1 MLAAFT
7 FLVTATVAAQ
17 SASTAAPQP
26 KAFPY
31 EMTETKLDNGLRVV
45 VIPTGTGG
53 MFALY
58 GVVGTGSRDEVE
70 AGHSG
75 FAHFFEHMMFRGTK
89 KFPSDARTALLAS
102 LGVDES
108 GYTTDDFTTYH
119 LQGPKEA
126 LAKIIEL
133 EGDRYQNLWYG

>member
-1 MLAAFT
+1 MLPSSLALAAF
-7 FLVTATVAAQ
+7 VAGAHV
-17 SASTAAPQP
+17 
-26 KAFPY
+26 FPY
-31 EMTETKLDNGLRVV
+31 DLNETTLDNGLKVV
-45 VIPTGTGG
+45 VVPVEGSG
-53 MFALY
+53 MFAMY

-89 KFPSDARTALLAS
+89 KFPSDKRVALLGS

-108 GYTTDDFTTYH
+108 GFTTDDFTAFS

-126 LAKIIEL
+126 LSKIVEL
-133 EGDRYQNLWYG
+133 EGDRYQNLDYS

>member
-1 MLAAFT
+1 MHALLSLAI
-7 FLVTATVAAQ
+7 AAITPAPA
-17 SASTAAPQP
+17 AST
-26 KAFPY
+26 AFPY
-31 EMTETKLDNGLRVV
+31 EMHETRLDNGLRVV
-45 VIPTGTGG
+45 VIPSDTRG

-89 KFPSDARTALLAS
+89 KWPDDKRVALLAS

-108 GYTTDDFTTYH
+108 GYTTDDFTVFH
-119 LQGPKEA
+119 LQGPK
-126 LAKIIEL
+126 
-133 EGDRYQNLWYG
+133 